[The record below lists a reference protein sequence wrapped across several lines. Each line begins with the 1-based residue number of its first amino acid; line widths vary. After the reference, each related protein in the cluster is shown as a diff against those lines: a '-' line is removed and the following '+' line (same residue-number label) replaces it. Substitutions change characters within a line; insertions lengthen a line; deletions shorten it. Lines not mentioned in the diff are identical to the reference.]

1 MKNFKINLKVVKTE
15 VSCVCMCLCVYV
27 CVHIVFF
34 FLNNYI
40 LLHDVWR
47 PLFSQCLVMTGN
59 PQEKLVICSDIPKD
73 AGR

>member
-1 MKNFKINLKVVKTE
+1 
-15 VSCVCMCLCVYV
+15 MCLCVYV